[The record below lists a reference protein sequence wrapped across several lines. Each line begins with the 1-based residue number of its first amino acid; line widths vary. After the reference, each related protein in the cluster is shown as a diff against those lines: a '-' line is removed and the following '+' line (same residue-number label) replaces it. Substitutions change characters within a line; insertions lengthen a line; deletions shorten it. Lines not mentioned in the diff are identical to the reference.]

1 MLETELHDLS
11 DDADYAASQQQG
23 SQSMIRSD
31 SGKRIEPEGAE
42 VVYVKENVS
51 VHPTQ
56 YMSER
61 ISGRLKLIKQGDS
74 LFMSWI
80 PYRGQN
86 SSSRLSEKG
95 EGWILEILSC
105 FAHADRNLYTIRL
118 VEFTEVRSIRRH
130 TPALGW
136 QYVIIVL
143 SSGLAYPPLYFYNG
157 GVKEFLA
164 TIKQHVFLKR
174 SADDAN
180 VFIVNDFQ
188 DPLQRTLS
196 SLELPGVV
204 SVANSPSRSNSVE
217 EAPLLESVYDNT
229 SSSEYNVKQKL
240 KHDPGRDLSIQV
252 LEKFSLVTKFARDT
266 TSQLFRENS
275 DSNLLNG
282 RRKHEQH
289 LYDSFPKLSNDVHKI
304 PDDIHEH
311 DHSSTL
317 GSSTSS
323 DIAYKV
329 PVPVDPLE
337 FEKLVLVWGKPR
349 QPPLAPDEWAASLD
363 PEGRVKDPKA
373 LKKKIFYGG
382 IEHELRKQVW
392 PFLLGHHAY
401 DSTYAEREYHRA
413 MKKQDYE
420 TIKRQWQSI
429 SPQQAKRFTKFR
441 ERKGLI
447 EKDVVRTDRSLGFY
461 DGDENPNVN
470 LLHDILLTYS
480 FYNFDLGYCQ
490 GMSDFLSPIVYVTR
504 DESEA
509 FWCFSALMER
519 LGPNFNRDQSGMHSQ
534 LFAISKLV
542 EILDSPLHNY
552 FKQNDCLNYFFC
564 FRWILIQ
571 FKRELKYEETI
582 RMWEVLWTHHLSEH
596 LHLYVCVAILKRYRS
611 KIMGEQMDF
620 DTLLKFINE
629 LSGHINLDATLKDAE
644 ALCICA
650 GENGEACIPPGTPP
664 SLPMEETLVS
674 SQLEDEYSA
683 LVLVVNAFGV
693 VTIIKKWH
701 RLTVRLD
708 VSAKVPRLS
717 FVGQRCLVTGIR
729 RPSEN
734 YNLNPKLIHSH
745 ISFIYHPRSSS
756 KLLPPLIPT
765 SSSLSKPRSRSVAKS
780 SSQVAVAD
788 RVTALFFSQVAVEA
802 LSLECRQV
810 AVAGLSP
817 IVVAGPE
824 SASSVGA
831 SPGRRRR
838 SFGST
843 SSSLQV

>member
-31 SGKRIEPEGAE
+31 TGKRSEPEGAE

-61 ISGRLKLIKQGDS
+61 ISGRLKLIKQGES

-86 SSSRLSEKG
+86 SSSRLSEK
-95 EGWILEILSC
+95 
-105 FAHADRNLYTIRL
+105 DRNLYTIRL

-136 QYVIIVL
+136 QYVIVVL

-180 VFIVNDFQ
+180 VFVVNDFQ

-196 SLELPGVV
+196 SLELPGAV
-204 SVANSPSRSNSVE
+204 SVANSPSKSNSVE

-229 SSSEYNVKQKL
+229 SSSEYNLKQKL
-240 KHDPGRDLSIQV
+240 KHDPGRDLIQV

-275 DSNLLNG
+275 DSFLLNG

-289 LYDSFPKLSNDVHKI
+289 FYDSSPKLSNDVHKI

-317 GSSTSS
+317 ASSTSS
-323 DIAYKV
+323 DIVYKV
-329 PVPVDPLE
+329 PVPADPL
-337 FEKLVLVWGKPR
+337 
-349 QPPLAPDEWAASLD
+349 EWAASLD

-373 LKKKIFYGG
+373 LKKRIFYGG
-382 IEHELRKQVW
+382 VEHELRKQVW

-401 DSTYAEREYHRA
+401 DSTYAEREYHHA
-413 MKKQDYE
+413 MKKQEYE
-420 TIKRQWQSI
+420 TIKRQWQTI

-461 DGDENPNVN
+461 DGDDNPNVN

-509 FWCFSALMER
+509 FWCFAALMER
-519 LGPNFNRDQSGMHSQ
+519 FGPNFNRDQSGMHSQ

-571 FKRELKYEETI
+571 FKRELKYEETM

-629 LSGHINLDATLKDAE
+629 LSGQINLNATLKDAE

-674 SQLEDEYSA
+674 SQLEDE
-683 LVLVVNAFGV
+683 VL
-693 VTIIKKWH
+693 
-701 RLTVRLD
+701 
-708 VSAKVPRLS
+708 
-717 FVGQRCLVTGIR
+717 
-729 RPSEN
+729 
-734 YNLNPKLIHSH
+734 
-745 ISFIYHPRSSS
+745 
-756 KLLPPLIPT
+756 
-765 SSSLSKPRSRSVAKS
+765 
-780 SSQVAVAD
+780 
-788 RVTALFFSQVAVEA
+788 
-802 LSLECRQV
+802 
-810 AVAGLSP
+810 
-817 IVVAGPE
+817 
-824 SASSVGA
+824 
-831 SPGRRRR
+831 
-838 SFGST
+838 
-843 SSSLQV
+843 